1 MSKMEE
7 SVQKIWDEIGDS
19 FDKVRNDPIKMLF
32 PRTPYNNVLIL
43 AHGDLDGI
51 GSGLAIYD
59 IIKDN
64 ARNVEKLFTLPHRIG
79 EHVNTDV
86 YDLVILAD
94 IAINNRSVEMA
105 FNFIKKNHSKMVWI
119 DHHYLSRNL
128 RNRLKNY
135 PHVLIERR
143 KSCIEYIREL
153 FPWFNWSRKVRELM
167 EYGHLTDQGY
177 GSNIYNKALKVNLR
191 AEETRDE
198 IWRWA
203 TKLTCGEEERWCYER
218 LKYKEGR
225 YIELEANSQHAID
238 KLGIFHNKIAIVDI
252 INYSQ
257 STVDKTLIP
266 FLLYG
271 DYDVVV
277 TKYLEKKRK
286 DSNKDT
292 RKLREYLT
300 ISVAPKCRLNLL
312 KVFNLESGAEFRI
325 TIENKNKANN
335 KKYTNEELIKKIED
349 GLSRL

>member
-1 MSKMEE
+1 MEK
-7 SVQKIWDEIGDS
+7 SVQKTWNEIGSS
-19 FDKVRNDPIKMLF
+19 FDKIRDDPLKMLI
-32 PRTPYNNVLIL
+32 PKLPYDNVLIL
-43 AHGDLDGI
+43 CHGDLDGI

-59 IIKDN
+59 IIRHN
-64 ARNVEKLFTLPHRIG
+64 AKNVEKLFTLPHRIG
-79 EHVNTDV
+79 EHTHTDV
-86 YDLVILAD
+86 YDLIILAD

-105 FNFIKKNHSKMVWI
+105 FNFIKKNHHKMLWI

-128 RNRLKNY
+128 KNRIKEY

-143 KSCIEYIREL
+143 KSCIQFIREL
-153 FPWFNWSRKVRELM
+153 FPNFRWSKKVATM
-167 EYGHLTDQGY
+167 MDFGHLTDQGY

-203 TKLTCGEEERWCYER
+203 VKLRGGEEERWCYER
-218 LKYKEGR
+218 LEYKERR
-225 YIELEANSQHAID
+225 YIDLETNSQNAID
-238 KLGIFHNKIAIVDI
+238 KLGLFHNKIAIVDI
-252 INYSQ
+252 INYSE

-266 FLLYG
+266 FLLY
-271 DYDVVV
+271 DKYDVVV

-286 DSNKDT
+286 EDRNDK

-325 TIENKNKANN
+325 TIENKNRQTKQ
-335 KKYTNEELIKKIED
+335 KYTNKELIAKIEN
-349 GLSRL
+349 GLNRL